1 MRQLP
6 IIESEPITNPPSTDY
21 ERGKWY
27 KRRGYLDK
35 ALESFKEAAKSDPTD
50 NTRSGWKEIDLSWLE
65 YGLLSM
71 RMRAFHKSEE
81 AFKTVLHHAG
91 TYAQEALNHWAALLL
106 LQGTTDEVIYEQ
118 LLAETNR
125 FPASHAM
132 VGRSL
137 YYIGAYPFASLCFAN
152 QENLNP
158 DTCIPYVSC
167 LIMTDQLPEAIEL
180 IDSYLHGSKNSQGE
194 QACPRAAERNHL
206 ARIRQLCEWKWEGRA
221 PDRFIIMSELLELAH
236 TAISLGMVSVAE
248 ELLADCSDHT
258 DYALICFLYYEGYR
272 GLAVSKINQLEAL
285 PLQEHGSYSMN
296 VCFIAAESL
305 YDQGKY
311 DEAASLL
318 EQLRRSYPEHTET
331 RFGEAAC
338 YLQSALISLSSRL
351 EEQYPS
357 EPARKEIEQYMDSI
371 HAALHVV
378 ESTNWHTTWSPAQRR
393 IEGNS
398 LTMSFL
404 N

>member
-1 MRQLP
+1 MRHIP
-6 IIESEPITNPPSTDY
+6 IIETEPITNPPSTEY

-35 ALESFKEAAKSDPTD
+35 ALESFKEAAQSDPTD
-50 NTRSGWKEIDLSWLE
+50 NTNSGWKEIDLSWLE
-65 YGLLSM
+65 YGQLSM

-106 LQGTTDEVIYEQ
+106 LQGASDQAIYDR
-118 LLAETNR
+118 LLVETSR
-125 FPASHAM
+125 FPASHTM

-137 YYIGAYPFASLCFAN
+137 CYIGAYPFASLCFAN
-152 QENLNP
+152 QDSLNP
-158 DTCIPYVSC
+158 DTCIQYVSC
-167 LIMTDQLPEAIEL
+167 LIITGQLPEAIQF
-180 IDSYLHGSKNSQGE
+180 IDSCLHDFNNSQE
-194 QACPRAAERNHL
+194 EHSAPRAAERSHL
-206 ARIRQLCEWKWEGRA
+206 IRVRQLCEWKWKGTA
-221 PDRFIIMSELLELAH
+221 PDRFIIMSEVLELAR
-236 TAISLGMVSVAE
+236 TAISLGMISVAE
-248 ELLADCSDHT
+248 ELLTDSSDHAY
-258 DYALICFLYYEGYR
+258 YALICFLYYEGYR
-272 GLAVSKINQLEAL
+272 GLAITKINQLEAL

-296 VCFIAAESL
+296 VCYIAAESL

-318 EQLRRSYPEHTET
+318 ERLRRSYPEHTEA

-351 EEQYPS
+351 EEQYAS

-371 HAALHVV
+371 NAALHVV
-378 ESTNWHTTWSPAQRR
+378 ESTNWHTTWSPAQKRV
-393 IEGNS
+393 EGNS
-398 LTMSFL
+398 SPMSFL